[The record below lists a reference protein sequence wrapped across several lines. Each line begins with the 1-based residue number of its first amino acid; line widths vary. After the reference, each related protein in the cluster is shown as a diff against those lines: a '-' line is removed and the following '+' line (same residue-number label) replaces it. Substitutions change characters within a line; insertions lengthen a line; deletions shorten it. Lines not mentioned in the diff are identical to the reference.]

1 MANSKT
7 ILYNRQDKNFMWVFD
22 HKDFSVID
30 ILEIA
35 EYDITMDEETNAT
48 SRIIVNKE
56 TRATANDIV
65 VFKKNNT
72 IIFWGVIQQIN
83 NSSGEKVYEYIC
95 RYFTN
100 LFDQSVVLE
109 QNITE
114 SVVPEG
120 FYRFVSVANTNGN
133 IAIKESSTDDNAL
146 AQIWSINGLKNGIWE
161 VIPYYTN
168 GNRHYKIKNVNSG
181 KYLDV
186 LNGAYTTMGKEFCQT
201 ANSAAI
207 FDFIYDSEACC
218 YGIAIAGQTYQ
229 NKRILAS
236 IDDSY
241 SLGEGTKLQTWYQD
255 DENNPGARQFY
266 LQKTTEPIIWNT
278 GIEDFLKLQIDTN
291 FINNEDTFVN
301 RDYLQIVAE
310 THTPKEASVQN
321 VENGIYNLHTFMANC
336 TQNYNVIYEFKMDT
350 TQNTPKIIITIKTK
364 TMDTELI
371 DVKGMAITDYDEVF
385 DTDIV
390 SKVIVITS
398 TKVYKLFLKTNRE
411 TTEDQT
417 DQDRADGRTEIIY
430 VENYDE
436 ANQSALDIINSNQY
450 NHNISFSLKDKYY
463 PIGTPIKIKTK
474 TGTVYDTYISSV
486 AITDS
491 SFYSYQCGNIRITL
505 IEKLLKERK

>member
-109 QNITE
+109 QNIT
-114 SVVPEG
+114 SATVPTG
-120 FYRFVSVANTNGN
+120 YYRFVSVANTNGN
-133 IAIKESSTDDNAL
+133 IAVKESSTDANAL
-146 AQIWSINGLKNGIWE
+146 VQIWSINGLKNGVWE
-161 VIPYYTN
+161 VIPSN
-168 GNRHYKIKNVNSG
+168 GHYKIKNVNSG

-186 LNGAYTTMGKEFCQT
+186 LNKAYTTMSKEFCQT
-201 ANSAAI
+201 ADGAL
-207 FDFIYDSEACC
+207 FDFIFNSEGC
-218 YGIAIAGQTYQ
+218 YYNIAIAGQTYQ

-255 DENNPGARQFY
+255 DTNNPGARQFY

-278 GIEDFLKLQIDTN
+278 GIEDFLKLQIESN

-310 THTPKEASVQN
+310 THTPKDAGVPN
-321 VENGIYNLHTFMANC
+321 VENGIYNLHTFMTNC
-336 TQNYNVIYEFKMDT
+336 TQYYNVIYEFKMVT

-371 DVKGMAITDYDEVF
+371 DVKAMAITDYDEVF